1 MDIVEQTVKS
11 GVAPLELVY
20 QQVISTRSER
30 RAAFRAQLR
39 INSLELGTLMP
50 MQYQEISLKNIQ
62 SERLAAWVIE
72 KLTEEIDKIDI
83 ASIQYD
89 WISFYAP
96 VRMLYRNK
104 LYNKLSRLIKN
115 GKIKDCSKIA
125 LEFSSDILYVNKE
138 TLRKYLNDIKSLGF
152 LLILNDFGGEYCPIT
167 RVYEMPF
174 DIVILNSYVKHLTK
188 NDKTKKIAKNIINYA
203 RDLDLR
209 VTMTDVDSEPEISE
223 AYENGCSLCI
233 GEVSG
238 DYKKVSQIVV

>member
-104 LYNKLSRLIKN
+104 LYNKLSRLVKN
-115 GKIKDCSKIA
+115 GKIKDSSKIA
-125 LEFSSDILYVNKE
+125 LEFTEVLVLPFSILAT
-138 TLRKYLNDIKSLGF
+138 TLVVVLTTCNRRPDA
-152 LLILNDFGGEYCPIT
+152 GEP
-167 RVYEMPF
+167 VPMPT
-174 DIVILNSYVKHLTK
+174 LP
-188 NDKTKKIAKNIINYA
+188 A
-203 RDLDLR
+203 
-209 VTMTDVDSEPEISE
+209 
-223 AYENGCSLCI
+223 
-233 GEVSG
+233 
-238 DYKKVSQIVV
+238 